1 MVVNFI
7 LSRLLRMSK
16 KRKSISKVAEEI
28 GFEPTVGYPTLTFQA
43 STLNHS
49 DTLPNM
55 NYTKQSLAEGS
66 DFLFIS
72 DFHPKYNI

>member
-1 MVVNFI
+1 M
-7 LSRLLRMSK
+7 
-16 KRKSISKVAEEI
+16 VAEEI

-49 DTLPNM
+49 DTLPRM
-55 NYTKQSLAEGS
+55 NYTKQIYIEGS

-72 DFHPKYNI
+72 DNYLIYNI

>member
-1 MVVNFI
+1 M
-7 LSRLLRMSK
+7 
-16 KRKSISKVAEEI
+16 AEEI

-49 DTLPNM
+49 DTLPRM
-55 NYTKQSLAEGS
+55 KYTKQIYIEGS

-72 DFHPKYNI
+72 DNYLIYNI

>member
-1 MVVNFI
+1 M
-7 LSRLLRMSK
+7 
-16 KRKSISKVAEEI
+16 AEEI

-49 DTLPNM
+49 DTLPRM
-55 NYTKQSLAEGS
+55 NYTKQIYIEGS

-72 DFHPKYNI
+72 DYYPIYNI

>member
-1 MVVNFI
+1 M
-7 LSRLLRMSK
+7 
-16 KRKSISKVAEEI
+16 AEEI

-49 DTLPNM
+49 DTLPRM
-55 NYTKQSLAEGS
+55 NYTKQIYIEGS

-72 DFHPKYNI
+72 DNYLIYNI

>member
-1 MVVNFI
+1 M
-7 LSRLLRMSK
+7 
-16 KRKSISKVAEEI
+16 AEEI

-49 DTLPNM
+49 DTLPKM
-55 NYTKQSLAEGS
+55 NYTKQIYIEGS

-72 DFHPKYNI
+72 DNYLIYNILNIDN